1 MATVNKIFKPRRG
14 KKSTMAGTKAN
25 TVLAAGEL
33 FLETPDT
40 GVGKGA
46 SKIKIGDGSTKYSS
60 LPYALGDTTNDV
72 ITYSSNSSTSVAT
85 ALNNVASG
93 KKLGVMIAGLKQAVS
108 LLNTSV
114 TSLNDDITE
123 VKTSF
128 QDGCSKIASKITSLG
143 VTTASN
149 ASIDTIVNNIE
160 SLYNKG
166 INSGGKVYN
175 LGKGT
180 SFNIKTLLPDIDYT
194 SLTAD
199 NFVIIATSV
208 NASTSTWA
216 HAHTSVSGSGST
228 SPTCSYNNSSGVLTV
243 SKLGGS
249 FNVYPSNSAASTSFS
264 LNGYNILLI
273 IGEIISLS

>member
-46 SKIKIGDGSTKYSS
+46 SKIKIGDGSTAYSS

-114 TSLNDDITE
+114 TSLNDDITSLE
-123 VKTSF
+123 QSF
-128 QDGCSKIASKITSLG
+128 QDGCSKIANKITSLG
-143 VTTASN
+143 ITTASN
-149 ASIDTIVNNIE
+149 ASIDTICTNIE
-160 SLYNKG
+160 SLVNN
-166 INSGGKVYN
+166 INISNISRIGYKTGVHSGWQ
-175 LGKGT
+175 
-180 SFNIKTLLPDIDYT
+180 TLSV
-194 SLTAD
+194 SLTD
-199 NFVIIATSV
+199 NYNSILA
-208 NASTSTWA
+208 AC
-216 HAHTSVSGSGST
+216 VSW
-228 SPTCSYNNSSGVLTV
+228 NSSGVGKIQSFTCGSKTV
-243 SKLGGS
+243 TLKDSISVG
-249 FNVYPSNSAASTSFS
+249 NA
-264 LNGYNILLI
+264 LLRLYI
-273 IGEIISLS
+273 I